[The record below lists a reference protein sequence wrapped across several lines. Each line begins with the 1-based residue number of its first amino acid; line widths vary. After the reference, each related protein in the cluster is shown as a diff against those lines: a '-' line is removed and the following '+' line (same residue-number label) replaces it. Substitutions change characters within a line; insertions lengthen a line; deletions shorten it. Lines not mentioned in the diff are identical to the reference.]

1 MCKFEAKKRAFPRGN
16 PGFLGEFF
24 PEKSGKIRKNPE
36 NSGFS
41 EKIRENPGNSGMSQT
56 QNFMNFKKFNL
67 NLNFSRKCR
76 GNNTVIFDRFSGFL
90 CVINAELSLCKFTRF
105 HSDF

>member
-1 MCKFEAKKRAFPRGN
+1 MCKFEIKKRTFPRGN

-24 PEKSGKIRKNPE
+24 PEKSGKIRKNLE

-76 GNNTVIFDRFSGFL
+76 EDTFLIFDKFSGFL
-90 CVINAELSLCKFTRF
+90 WSVNIELSFCKFTRF
-105 HSDF
+105 YSDF